1 MAISAANIEWFYD
14 INKDHRGE
22 YGVWKISDKSWAVV
36 TDDHSTAHPLF
47 KTLTIVSDRQTAL
60 GFIKL
65 LKEQ

>member
-1 MAISAANIEWFYD
+1 MAISAANIEWFY
-14 INKDHRGE
+14 NPATYTRE
-22 YGVWKISDKSWAVV
+22 YGLWKISDKSWAVV

-47 KTLTIVSDRQTAL
+47 KTLTIVSDRQTAI